1 MAVKLKTRG
10 IEGFSLRAKEL
21 MEDSLEL
28 RGEFT
33 LAVTYMSREI
43 AQKIA
48 IINNLSLDYK
58 RILWKGKPE
67 EYYLFRVDHQQKF
80 RGEQKERRKWKFI
93 RNLGLASILA
103 FLTGLFIQV
112 FSGAK

>member
-10 IEGFSLRAKEL
+10 IEGFSSRAKEI

-33 LAVTYMSREI
+33 LAVTYMPRET

-48 IINNLSLDYK
+48 TMNNLSLDYDK
-58 RILWKGKPE
+58 VIWKGKPE
-67 EYYLFRVDHQQKF
+67 EYYIFRVDHQQKL

-103 FLTGLFIQV
+103 FLIGLFIQV
-112 FSGAK
+112 FSNTK